1 MKKIIIIKNNKVI
14 TKNAELADSF
24 FSRFRGL
31 MFRKSIADD
40 YALYITPCNQI
51 HMLNMRFP
59 IDVVYLSESGE
70 VIKTDINVQP
80 GKICKT
86 VKDARS
92 VIELGSFRAREMGI
106 RAGDIIKITVL

>member
-1 MKKIIIIKNNKVI
+1 MKKITIYRNNKVI
-14 TKNAELADSF
+14 ISNAEIANTF

-31 MFRKSIADD
+31 MFRKEIDD
-40 YALYITPCNQI
+40 NYALYITPCNQI

-59 IDVVYLSESGE
+59 IDVVYLSESGK

-86 VKDARS
+86 VKNAKS
-92 VIELGSFRAREMGI
+92 VIEMKSFTASKLGISE
-106 RAGDIIKITVL
+106 GDIINIR